1 MRYRLLAMVLVSVF
15 TLGVTALAP
24 ARADEEVKAKA
35 EAVKANPT
43 AELINEYMGA
53 AIGEI
58 LSAMEND
65 AKAAEKA
72 LAELKAVVDSLKPE
86 ADDAKQLVDRAKQVV
101 PILEQRIE
109 LSRTTLADVQKKLQE
124 NVNDAETLNL
134 YREKLV
140 MELSSKAYSAPAEA
154 NDQLTKARAFLTEAA
169 AAATNKQGYAQTMQ
183 VLDQIGGAIE
193 SNLAREQMIG
203 KDAAPLSVETWVNGE
218 PLTDSDLKGK
228 VVLLDFWAV
237 WCGPC
242 IATFPH
248 LIEWN
253 EQYGDKGLVI
263 IGLTNYYEFD
273 WDEASGRAVPKPGT
287 TPEQEQAMLK
297 KFAASYNL
305 THRFAIQ
312 DGDAMSE
319 YYQVSGIPQVVVI
332 DQEGKVRMVRVGSG
346 EQNAK
351 DIGGLIAEL
360 LGSVDAAGDE

>member
-1 MRYRLLAMVLVSVF
+1 MRHRLLAI
-15 TLGVTALAP
+15 ALAP
-24 ARADEEVKAKA
+24 ALSLGLLVASPALANDEVKQKA

-43 AELINEYMGA
+43 ADLINEYMTA
-53 AIGEI
+53 AIGDI
-58 LSAMEND
+58 LTQMEND
-65 AKAAEKA
+65 AEAAEKA
-72 LAELKAVVDSLKPE
+72 LGELKGVVESLKPE

-101 PILEQRIE
+101 PLLEQRIE
-109 LSRTTLADVQKKLQE
+109 LSRTTLADLQE
-124 NVNDAETLNL
+124 KLRADVNDAETLNQ

-154 NDQLTKARAFLTEAA
+154 NEQLTQARAFLTELAA
-169 AAATNKQGYAQTMQ
+169 EATEKQGYAQTMQ
-183 VLDQIGGAIE
+183 VLDQLGGAIE

-203 KDAAPLSVETWVNGE
+203 KDAAPLSVEAWVNGE
-218 PLTDSDLKGK
+218 PLSDSDLKGK

-253 EQYGDKGLVI
+253 EKYGDKGLVI
-263 IGLTNYYEFD
+263 IGLTNYYEFG
-273 WDEASGRAVPKPGT
+273 WDDESGRAVPKPGT
-287 TPEQEQAMLK
+287 TPEQERAMLE
-297 KFAASYNL
+297 KFAASYDL

-312 DGDAMSE
+312 DGDAMTE
-319 YYQVSGIPQVVVI
+319 FYQVSGIPQVVLI

-360 LGSVDAAGDE
+360 LGDSAPADE

>member
-1 MRYRLLAMVLVSVF
+1 MRHRLLAI
-15 TLGVTALAP
+15 ALAP
-24 ARADEEVKAKA
+24 ILGLGVLAASPASANDEVKQKA

-53 AIGEI
+53 AIGDI
-58 LSAMEND
+58 LSVMEND
-65 AKAAEKA
+65 AQAAEKA
-72 LAELKAVVDSLKPE
+72 LTELKAVVESLKPE

-109 LSRTTLADVQKKLQE
+109 LARTTLADVQEKLRA
-124 NVNDAETLNL
+124 NVNDAEALNL

-154 NDQLTKARAFLTEAA
+154 NEQLTKARAFLTEAA
-169 AAATNKQGYAQTMQ
+169 AGAADKQGYAQTMQ

-203 KDAAPLSVETWVNGE
+203 QDAAPLSVESWVNGE

-253 EQYGDKGLVI
+253 EKYGDKGLVI
-263 IGLTNYYEFD
+263 IGLTNYYEFG
-273 WDEASGRAVPKPGT
+273 WDEESGRAVPKPGT
-287 TPEQEQAMLK
+287 TPEEERAMLE
-297 KFAASYNL
+297 KFAESYNL

-312 DGDAMSE
+312 DGDAMTE
-319 YYQVSGIPQVVVI
+319 FYQVSGIPQVVLI

-360 LGSVDAAGDE
+360 LGDSAPAGE